1 MKKRDDVLV
10 GIVMAVAV
18 IVAIVGS
25 LWLARG
31 GLSKGYPL
39 YAKFPWSS
47 GLKQGQPVLLAGVN
61 VGYVDEVD
69 LRTDGTV
76 LTTFRVG
83 KQYKVPQ
90 GTVATV
96 IANGIFGDMA
106 IALTP
111 KRGPNP
117 NSIPAG
123 DTVPVGPSAPG
134 IAQITG
140 KADSIATSVN
150 AMTTALNK
158 QFVESG
164 GVEDLR
170 KTMAT
175 TNQMML
181 NFNRLISQFSS
192 IAAEQNRQLT
202 MTQASLRRATS
213 GVDSA
218 KIDSTLTNLRSTS
231 ANMAQLT
238 SDFRATSMKLDSI
251 LAKMNSGNG
260 SVGLA
265 LNDPGAYNDLRS
277 TIQHMDSIMVDLK
290 KNPKK
295 YINLR
300 IF

>member
-10 GIVMAVAV
+10 GIVMALALT
-18 IVAIVGS
+18 VAILGS

-61 VGYVDEVD
+61 VGYVDQVE
-69 LRTDGTV
+69 LRQDGTV

-83 KQYKVPQ
+83 KEYKVPQ

-96 IANGIFGDMA
+96 VANGIFGDMA

-111 KRGPNP
+111 KGPNP
-117 NSIPAG
+117 LSIPPE
-123 DTVPVGPSAPG
+123 DTIPVGPSAPG

-150 AMTTALNK
+150 ALTAALNK
-158 QFVESG
+158 ELVASG
-164 GVEDLR
+164 GVTDLR
-170 KTMAT
+170 KTLASS
-175 TNQMML
+175 NQLML
-181 NFNRLISQFSS
+181 NMNRLVSEFST

-202 MTQASLRRATS
+202 MTQASLRRATT
-213 GVDSA
+213 GIDSA
-218 KIDSTLTNLRSTS
+218 KIDSTLTNVRETS
-231 ANMAQLT
+231 AHMAALTADFRLT
-238 SDFRATSMKLDSI
+238 SLKLDSI
-251 LAKMNSGNG
+251 LSKANTGTG

-265 LNDPGAYNDLRS
+265 LNDPGAYNDVRQL
-277 TIQHMDSIMVDLK
+277 IQHMDSIMVDLK
-290 KNPKK
+290 RNPRR

>member
-10 GIVMAVAV
+10 GLVMAVAV

-61 VGYVDEVD
+61 VGYVDEVE

-83 KQYKVPQ
+83 KQYKVPR

-96 IANGIFGDMA
+96 VANGIFGDMA

-111 KRGPNP
+111 KAPNP
-117 NSIPAG
+117 SSIPAG

-150 AMTTALNK
+150 AMTTALNR
-158 QFVESG
+158 QFIESG
-164 GVEDLR
+164 GVTDLR
-170 KTMAT
+170 KTIASS
-175 TNQMML
+175 NQTMMNL
-181 NFNRLISQFSS
+181 NRLVSQFSA
-192 IAAEQNRQLT
+192 IAAEQSRQLT
-202 MTQASLRRATS
+202 LTQASLRRATS

-218 KIDSTLTNLRSTS
+218 KIDSTLTNFRATS
-231 ANMAQLT
+231 ANLAQLT
-238 SDFRATSMKLDSI
+238 TDFRATSLKLDSI
-251 LAKMNSGNG
+251 LTKLNSGNG

>member
-10 GIVMAVAV
+10 GLVMAVA
-18 IVAIVGS
+18 IIIAILGS

-31 GLSKGYPL
+31 GLSKGYAL

-61 VGYVDEVD
+61 VGYVDEVQ
-69 LRTDGTV
+69 LRQDGTV

-83 KQYKVPQ
+83 KEYNVPQ

-96 IANGIFGDMA
+96 VPNGIFGDMA

-111 KRGPNP
+111 KGPNP
-117 NSIPAG
+117 LSIPKN
-123 DTVPVGPSAPG
+123 DTIPVGPSSPG
-134 IAQITG
+134 IAQLTG

-150 AMTTALNK
+150 ALTTALNK
-158 QFVESG
+158 ELVASG
-164 GVEDLR
+164 GIADLR
-170 KTMAT
+170 KTLASS
-175 TNQMML
+175 NQLML
-181 NFNRLISQFSS
+181 SVNRLASQFST

-213 GVDSA
+213 GIDSA
-218 KIDSTLTNLRSTS
+218 KIDSTLSNVREAS
-231 ANMAQLT
+231 ANMAALT
-238 SDFRATSMKLDSI
+238 ADFKATSAKLDSI
-251 LAKMNSGNG
+251 LAKANSGSG

-265 LNDPGAYNDLRS
+265 LNDPGAYNDVRKL
-277 TIQHMDSIMVDLK
+277 IQHMDSIMVDLK
-290 KNPKK
+290 RNPKR
-295 YINLR
+295 YINLS

>member
-83 KQYKVPQ
+83 KQYKVPR

-96 IANGIFGDMA
+96 VANGIFGDMA

-111 KRGPNP
+111 KAPNP

-150 AMTTALNK
+150 AMTTALNR
-158 QFVESG
+158 QLIEAG

-170 KTMAT
+170 KTLASS
-175 TNQMML
+175 NQVAL
-181 NFNRLISQFSS
+181 NLNRLILQFSAV
-192 IAAEQNRQLT
+192 AAEQNRQLT
-202 MTQASLRRATS
+202 LTQASLRRATS

-218 KIDSTLTNLRSTS
+218 KIDSTLTNIRATS

-238 SDFRATSMKLDSI
+238 SDFRATSMKLDS
-251 LAKMNSGNG
+251 LLTKASSGNG

>member
-39 YAKFPWSS
+39 YAKFPWNS

-69 LRTDGTV
+69 LRPDGTV

-83 KQYKVPQ
+83 KDYKGPR

-96 IANGIFGDMA
+96 VANGIFGDMA

-111 KRGPNP
+111 KAPNP
-117 NSIPAG
+117 NSIPPE

-134 IAQITG
+134 IAQITS

-158 QFVESG
+158 QLIADG
-164 GVEDLR
+164 GVQDLR
-170 KTMAT
+170 KALASS
-175 TNQMML
+175 NALVL
-181 NFNRLISQFSS
+181 NMNRLVSQFSV
-192 IAAEQNRQLT
+192 IAAEQNRQLS
-202 MTQASLRRATS
+202 MTQAALRRATS
-213 GVDSA
+213 GIDSA
-218 KIDSTLTNLRSTS
+218 KIDSTLSSIRTTS
-231 ANMAQLT
+231 ANMAQL
-238 SDFRATSMKLDSI
+238 SADFRLTAMKLDSVV
-251 LAKMNSGNG
+251 AKANSGTG
-260 SVGLA
+260 SVGLM
-265 LNDPGAYNDLRS
+265 LNDPGAYNDVRAL
-277 TIQHMDSIMVDLK
+277 IQHMDSLMADVK
-290 KNPKK
+290 KNPRK
-295 YINLR
+295 YINLS

>member
-10 GIVMAVAV
+10 GIVMAVALT
-18 IVAIVGS
+18 VAILGS

-61 VGYVDEVD
+61 VGYVDEVQ
-69 LRTDGTV
+69 LRQDGTV

-83 KQYKVPQ
+83 KEYKVPQ

-96 IANGIFGDMA
+96 VANGIFGDMA

-111 KRGPNP
+111 KGPNP
-117 NSIPAG
+117 NSIPPE
-123 DTVPVGPSAPG
+123 DTIPVGPSAPG

-150 AMTTALNK
+150 ALTTALNK
-158 QFVESG
+158 ELVASG
-164 GVEDLR
+164 GVTDLR
-170 KTMAT
+170 KTLASS
-175 TNQMML
+175 NQLML
-181 NFNRLISQFSS
+181 NMNRLVSEFST

-202 MTQASLRRATS
+202 MTQASLRRATT
-213 GVDSA
+213 GIDSA
-218 KIDSTLTNLRSTS
+218 KIDSTLTNVRETS
-231 ANMAQLT
+231 AHMAALT
-238 SDFRATSMKLDSI
+238 ADFRQTSLKLDSI
-251 LAKMNSGNG
+251 LSKANTGSG

-265 LNDPGAYNDLRS
+265 LNDPGAYNDVRQL
-277 TIQHMDSIMVDLK
+277 IQHMDSIMVDLK
-290 KNPKK
+290 RNPKR

>member
-10 GIVMAVAV
+10 GIVIAIAL
-18 IVAIVGS
+18 IVAIMGS

-31 GLSKGYPL
+31 GLSKGYAL

-69 LRTDGTV
+69 LRQDGTV

-83 KQYKVPQ
+83 KKYKVPA

-111 KRGPNP
+111 KGPNP
-117 NSIPAG
+117 LSIPPN

-134 IAQITG
+134 IAQLTG

-150 AMTTALNK
+150 AITAALQNEL
-158 QFVESG
+158 VASG
-164 GVEDLR
+164 GAADLR
-170 KTMAT
+170 KTIASS
-175 TNQMML
+175 NQLML
-181 NFNRLISQFSS
+181 NMNRLVSQFSV
-192 IAAEQNRQLT
+192 IAAEQNRQLSA
-202 MTQASLRRATS
+202 TQASLRRATS
-213 GVDSA
+213 GIDSA
-218 KIDSTLTNLRSTS
+218 KIDSTLSNVRQTT
-231 ANMAQLT
+231 ANMAALT
-238 SDFRATSMKLDSI
+238 ADFRQTSLKLDSVI
-251 LAKMNSGNG
+251 AKANSGTG

-265 LNDPGAYNDLRS
+265 LNDPGAYNDVRAL
-277 TIQHMDSIMVDLK
+277 IQHMDSLMADVK
-290 KNPKK
+290 KNPRR
-295 YINLR
+295 YINLS